1 METLKIKQENI
12 VVIDDD
18 IPGGGGGGL
27 FEEEEEEEEEETV
40 KVVELNEEA
49 VVLVDDDWVSGEGVV
64 LVGGGGGGGGDSMP
78 CSPPISSAPKPM
90 VGLHET
96 GPSPFLKKTFHMVE
110 DPDTDIIISWTASQK
125 SLVVWDHRQETLKIK
140 QENIVVIDD
149 DIPGGG
155 GGGLIEEEEEET
167 VKVVEVKEEAVVLVD
182 DDCVSGEGVVL
193 VGGGGGGD
201 SMPCSPPISS
211 APKPMEGLHETG
223 PSPFL
228 KKTFHMVEDP
238 DTDIIISWTASQKSF
253 VVWDHRQFSTN
264 LLPKYFKHN
273 NFSSV
278 ICQLYTYV
286 TNFGIETEL
295 EKLRNDRMK
304 MKMEIMKLKQQQENT
319 ESYLAVVKERIGY
332 TECNQ
337 QDILIFMAKA
347 FSNPAFFHQFI
358 HLMGPKKHSEVERLF
373 SASLDEKSSPSQDQK
388 INAAPGPMSP
398 DLSSDNYILWEKLLE
413 DGLICENGSAQ
424 VEAELVQHQSKIVLQ
439 LENLI
444 AKPPDWASYVKDLGE
459 QVSCLESK

>member
-18 IPGGGGGGL
+18 
-27 FEEEEEEEEEETV
+27 T
-40 KVVELNEEA
+40 
-49 VVLVDDDWVSGEGVV
+49 
-64 LVGGGGGGGGDSMP
+64 
-78 CSPPISSAPKPM
+78 
-90 VGLHET
+90 
-96 GPSPFLKKTFHMVE
+96 
-110 DPDTDIIISWTASQK
+110 
-125 SLVVWDHRQETLKIK
+125 
-140 QENIVVIDD
+140 
-149 DIPGGG
+149 PGGG
-155 GGGLIEEEEEET
+155 GGGLIEDEEEEEET
-167 VKVVEVKEEAVVLVD
+167 D
-182 DDCVSGEGVVL
+182 GEGVVL
-193 VGGGGGGD
+193 VGGGGGD

-238 DTDIIISWTASQKSF
+238 DTDIIISWTASRKCF
-253 VVWDHRQFSTN
+253 VVWDHRQWEFAN
-264 LLPKYFKHN
+264 EAFQGGKKHLFKNIKRRKHN
-273 NFSSV
+273 HQNVQQQGVMRPCLNSA
-278 ICQLYTYV
+278 
-286 TNFGIETEL
+286 NFGIETEL

-332 TECNQ
+332 TECKQ

-388 INAAPGPMSP
+388 INAAPGPLSP

>member
-12 VVIDDD
+12 V
-18 IPGGGGGGL
+18 
-27 FEEEEEEEEEETV
+27 
-40 KVVELNEEA
+40 A
-49 VVLVDDDWVSGEGVV
+49 
-64 LVGGGGGGGGDSMP
+64 
-78 CSPPISSAPKPM
+78 
-90 VGLHET
+90 
-96 GPSPFLKKTFHMVE
+96 
-110 DPDTDIIISWTASQK
+110 
-125 SLVVWDHRQETLKIK
+125 
-140 QENIVVIDD
+140 IDD

-155 GGGLIEEEEEET
+155 GGGLIEEEEEEEEEKT

-193 VGGGGGGD
+193 VGGGGGGGGD
-201 SMPCSPPISS
+201 SMPCSPPNSS

-253 VVWDHRQFSTN
+253 VVWDHQQFSTN

-273 NFSSV
+273 NFSSF
-278 ICQLYTYV
+278 IRQLNTYGFKKIDSDRWEFANEAFQGGKKHLLKNIERRKHNPQNV
-286 TNFGIETEL
+286 QQPGVMRPCLNSANFGIETEL

-319 ESYLAVVKERIGY
+319 ESYFAAVKERIGY
-332 TECNQ
+332 TECKQ
-337 QDILIFMAKA
+337 QDVLIFMAKA

-358 HLMGPKKHSEVERLF
+358 HLMRPKKELCNDQIAKKQRLAAASQSNEDQVTNKNQEELTTKHSEVERQF
-373 SASLDEKSSPSQDQK
+373 SALLDDESSPSRDQK
-388 INAAPGPMSP
+388 INAAPGPLSP

-444 AKPPDWASYVKDLGE
+444 AKPPDWASNVKDLGE

>member
-27 FEEEEEEEEEETV
+27 
-40 KVVELNEEA
+40 
-49 VVLVDDDWVSGEGVV
+49 
-64 LVGGGGGGGGDSMP
+64 
-78 CSPPISSAPKPM
+78 
-90 VGLHET
+90 
-96 GPSPFLKKTFHMVE
+96 
-110 DPDTDIIISWTASQK
+110 
-125 SLVVWDHRQETLKIK
+125 IK
-140 QENIVVIDD
+140 
-149 DIPGGG
+149 
-155 GGGLIEEEEEET
+155 EEEEET

-238 DTDIIISWTASQKSF
+238 DTDIIISWTASRKSF

-264 LLPKYFKHN
+264 LLPKCFKHN
-273 NFSSV
+273 NFSSF
-278 ICQLYTYV
+278 IRQLYTYV
-286 TNFGIETEL
+286 WEFANEVFQGGKKHLFKNIKRRKHNHQNVQQQGVMRPCLNSANFGIETEL

-319 ESYLAVVKERIGY
+319 ESYLAAVKERIGY
-332 TECNQ
+332 TECKQ

-444 AKPPDWASYVKDLGE
+444 AKPPD
-459 QVSCLESK
+459 

>member
-1 METLKIKQENI
+1 METLKIK
-12 VVIDDD
+12 
-18 IPGGGGGGL
+18 
-27 FEEEEEEEEEETV
+27 
-40 KVVELNEEA
+40 
-49 VVLVDDDWVSGEGVV
+49 
-64 LVGGGGGGGGDSMP
+64 
-78 CSPPISSAPKPM
+78 
-90 VGLHET
+90 
-96 GPSPFLKKTFHMVE
+96 
-110 DPDTDIIISWTASQK
+110 
-125 SLVVWDHRQETLKIK
+125 R
-140 QENIVVIDD
+140 ENIVVIDD

-155 GGGLIEEEEEET
+155 GGGLIEEEEEEKT

-193 VGGGGGGD
+193 VGGGGGGGGGGD

-253 VVWDHRQFSTN
+253 VVWDHQQFSTN

-273 NFSSV
+273 NFSSF
-278 ICQLYTYV
+278 IRQLNTYGFKKIDSDRWEFANEAFQGGKKHLLKNIERRKHNPQNV
-286 TNFGIETEL
+286 QQPGVMRPCLNSANFGIETEL

-319 ESYLAVVKERIGY
+319 ESYFAAVKERIGY
-332 TECNQ
+332 TECKQ
-337 QDILIFMAKA
+337 QDVLIFMAKA

-358 HLMGPKKHSEVERLF
+358 HLMRPKKELCNDQIAKKQRLAAASQSNEDQVTNKNQEELTTKHSEVERLF
-373 SASLDEKSSPSQDQK
+373 SALLDDESSPSQDQK
-388 INAAPGPMSP
+388 INAAPGPLSP

-413 DGLICENGSAQ
+413 DGLICENGSVQ